1 MCIDCNKKKIN
12 GCWECPEPV
21 SIAIQTFGKWDE
33 NSQEPITGILQLDHT
48 IPETGDYILQLQLNY
63 WPQGIENYYMFSDV
77 HINGVTQPAN
87 DNERQLETALVGDPT
102 TRFTFTHT
110 AKVSATKNDVVG
122 FILTNF
128 KYIDNGSIIIT
139 KLP

>member
-33 NSQEPITGILQLDHT
+33 NSEEPVTGILQLDHT
-48 IPETGDYILQLQLNY
+48 VVETGDYILQLQLNY
-63 WPQGIENYYMFSDV
+63 SPQGISNYYAYSDL
-77 HINGVTQPAN
+77 HKNGVIESGN
-87 DNERQLETALVGDPT
+87 DNERQLEIALITDPISH
-102 TRFTFTHT
+102 FTFTHT
-110 AKVSATKNDVVG
+110 ARISASKNDFIG
-122 FILTNF
+122 FILTDF
-128 KYIDNGSIIIT
+128 KYIENGSIVIT

>member
-1 MCIDCNKKKIN
+1 MCVDCNKKKIN

-33 NSQEPITGILQLDHT
+33 NSQEPITGVLQLDHT
-48 IPETGDYILQLQLNY
+48 ITETGDYILQLQLNY
-63 WPQGIENYYMFSDV
+63 WPQSLGYALSDV
-77 HINGVTQPAN
+77 HINGVVDVGN
-87 DNERQLETALVGDPT
+87 DNERQVETTLVGDPV

-110 AKVSATKNDVVG
+110 AKVSATKNDTVG
-122 FILTNF
+122 FILTDF
-128 KYIDNGSIIIT
+128 RYIDNGSIIIT